1 MKRSPRRMCRSGR
14 HRRPLKVILAATGA
28 CALALAG
35 FALAAQVAVQLG
47 AEGPQPATVTVNWGD
62 TVAFANADTEAH
74 AIVIPAATVKS
85 PDIPPGGTFLHVF
98 DKKKGA
104 YTYTQTGTR
113 PRHGRVLVEL
123 RGEVSL
129 TAKPA
134 KAVFG
139 QPVILTGKSPYP
151 NSPVVIS
158 QRPIGGQSES
168 QLVAVTAGNDGTFT
182 TSFRAK
188 QGSRIR
194 ASAAARQLRSHYL
207 TVAVAPSLAIAVAPA
222 TQKAGRTVSVKGRL
236 APADAASK
244 VHLDRY
250 NAERKEWDRVSTK
263 PFSRSGAVTFRW
275 TTEKGRSLLR
285 LRVTRSGLKAGYVP
299 TASRSVAVRGVT
311 VAVVPRLAIAVT
323 PTTQKVG
330 RSVSVTGRLTP
341 ADAAKKVQLE
351 RYNAQRKAWDR
362 VRTRPV
368 PHSGA
373 VAFRWKP
380 EKGLS
385 LLRLRITGGDLQ
397 PGYVPT
403 ASRSVAVRGVPSL
416 S

>member
-1 MKRSPRRMCRSGR
+1 MKRTARRICRSGQR
-14 HRRPLKVILAATGA
+14 HRPSKLILAVAGA

-47 AEGPQPATVTVNWGD
+47 PEGPRPATVTVNWGD
-62 TVAFANADTEAH
+62 TVAFTNADAEAH
-74 AIVIPAATVKS
+74 AILIPAATTKS

-104 YTYTQTGTR
+104 FTYTQTGTK
-113 PRHGRVLVEL
+113 PRHGRVVVKLQ
-123 RGEVSL
+123 GEVTL
-129 TAKPA
+129 KAEPV

-139 QPVILTGKSPYP
+139 QSVVLTGKSPYP

-158 QRPIGGQSES
+158 LRPIGGQSES
-168 QLVAVTAGNDGTFT
+168 QLAAVTAANDGSFK

-188 QGSRIR
+188 HGSRIR
-194 ASAAARQLRSHYL
+194 ASAAAGQLRSHFV
-207 TVAVAPSLAIAVAPA
+207 TVAVAPSLTIAVTPT
-222 TQKAGRTVSVKGRL
+222 TQKVGRSVRVTGRL
-236 APADAASK
+236 APADAARS

-250 NAERKEWDRVSTK
+250 NAQRKEWDRVSTK
-263 PFSRSGAVTFRW
+263 PFSRSGVVAFRW

-285 LRVTRSGLKAGYVP
+285 LRITRAGLKAGYVP
-299 TASRSVAVRGVT
+299 TTSRSVAVRGVT
-311 VAVVPRLAIAVT
+311 VAVAPRLTIAAR
-323 PTTQKVG
+323 PTSQKVG
-330 RSVSVTGRLTP
+330 RTVSVTGRLTP
-341 ADAAKKVQLE
+341 ADAAKKVHLE

-362 VRTRPV
+362 VSTRPIS
-368 PHSGA
+368 PAGA

-385 LLRLRITGGDLQ
+385 LLRLRIAAADLQ

-403 ASRSVAVRGVPSL
+403 ASRSVAVEGVAPL